1 MKPYFHTWVAQEGA
15 KEIDVDSAAGAKIFL
30 KQKQMLI
37 DSTSTSYHVSFGHNE
52 TRITNAIAKQTTRLC
67 TASPKFAYELKTAVS
82 EELIDLINLPGKIFY
97 TLSGAESVENALKM
111 ARHLTKR
118 QVVAAR
124 SQSYHGAS
132 LGALM
137 VTGDWR
143 NQAVWCPTDWT
154 LRIPECFEDIDG
166 TKTIQ
171 TLEEYGASK
180 VAAIILETVTG
191 NNGVYIPTKEYL
203 KNVSHFA
210 KQNGIMF
217 ILDEVIC
224 GFYRCHEAF
233 GFQNF
238 GVEPDMLCLAK
249 SITGGHLPFGA
260 IWVKESIAAKFDHE
274 ILPCGLTNYA
284 HPLGLA
290 ATQAVL
296 DIVKEK
302 SFVKNLHHL
311 ERDFLVEIK
320 KLPAV
325 KSFRQIGMLAV
336 LEISFTPDFPLFLKH
351 GLYGIGTKNRL
362 LLAPNL
368 LISNEEL
375 SELFNRVTNLLKDRS

>member
-1 MKPYFHTWVAQEGA
+1 MKPYFHTWVAQESA
-15 KEIDVDSAAGAKIFL
+15 KEIEVDSALGAKIHL
-30 KQKQMLI
+30 QNGASLI

-52 TRITNAIAKQTTRLC
+52 KRIGQAIAKQTTKLC
-67 TASPKFAYELKTAVS
+67 TASPKFAYKLKTQVS
-82 EELIDLINLPGKIFY
+82 AELVDLIKLPGRIFY

-111 ARHLTKR
+111 ARHLSKR

-154 LRIPECFEDIDG
+154 LRIPECFEDLDG

-171 TLEEYGASK
+171 TLEEYGATK

-191 NNGVYIPTKEYL
+191 NNGVYIPTQEYL
-203 KNVSHFA
+203 KNIAAYA
-210 KQNGIMF
+210 KKNGIFF

-233 GFQNF
+233 GFHNF

-260 IWVKESIAAKFDHE
+260 IWVKESIATKFDHE
-274 ILPCGLTNYA
+274 GLPCGLTNYA

-302 SFVKNLHHL
+302 SFVKNLHDL
-311 ERDFLVEIK
+311 EKDFLGEIK
-320 KLPAV
+320 KLPGV
-325 KSFRQIGMLAV
+325 KSFRQIGMLAI

-368 LISNEEL
+368 LISKEEL
-375 SELFNRVTNLLKDRS
+375 SELFNRVTNLLKDRA